1 MSATIILIQVSL
13 LPSNMNSAVMID
25 HFCISVSGAVLQ
37 DLRGSFGEVLQY
49 R

>member
-1 MSATIILIQVSL
+1 VSATIILIQVSL
-13 LPSNMNSAVMID
+13 LPSNMNSVVMID
-25 HFCISVSGAVLQ
+25 YFCISVGGAVLQ